1 MKLMKPSV
9 ALQTNRE
16 LIRSVV
22 ERYRARN
29 PRVFGSVLH
38 GEDTESS
45 DLDLLVDPTAGT
57 TLFDLGAIQVELEER
72 LGVSVDVLTPKN
84 LPLKFRDAVLNEARP
99 V

>member
-1 MKLMKPSV
+1 MKRMKPSV

-38 GEDTESS
+38 GEDTEGS
-45 DLDLLVDPTAGT
+45 DLDLLVEPTLGT
-57 TLFDLGAIQVELEER
+57 TLFDLGAIQAELEER
-72 LGVSVDVLTPKN
+72 LGVAVDVLTPKG
-84 LPLKFRDAVLNEARP
+84 LPVKFRDAVLKEALP